1 VALSNVSRLPE
12 TSPLRRFVNDFLF
25 RRRIAY
31 QIQLLPALAV
41 IVFAFIIPLALL
53 FTLSLWRFDPMR
65 MGPTAWTLESYLKF
79 LTDPFYLQAGWR
91 TIRLGFTVT
100 LVSLAIGYPL
110 AYAFA
115 RMPMRYKSVW
125 MFVLLTP
132 LFVSVVVRTFGW
144 LVLLD
149 RGGIVNRVLT
159 MLGIIETPLPM
170 MHNMFS
176 VVVGLVNVQLVF
188 MVMPIYASLVGMNL
202 AHEEAA
208 ATLGATPLRVFTQV
222 TLPLS
227 LPGVMSG
234 SLLVFA
240 LTASS
245 YVQPSVLGGPAFFVM
260 PTMLFSEFMH
270 TLNWPF
276 AAAIGYLL
284 LLLTLVVSYLPLRLA
299 RRYGFIQG
307 E

>member
-1 VALSNVSRLPE
+1 VALSDVSLVPE
-12 TSPLRRFVNDFLF
+12 SSRLRRFVNDFLF

-31 QIQLLPALAV
+31 QIQVLPGLAI
-41 IVFAFIIPLALL
+41 IVFAFVVPLALL
-53 FTLSLWRFDPMR
+53 FTLSLWRFDPER
-65 MGPTAWTLESYLKF
+65 MGPTAWTLENYLKF

-91 TIRLGFTVT
+91 TFKLGFTVT
-100 LVSLAIGYPL
+100 LVSLAVGYPL

-115 RMPMRYKSVW
+115 RMPMRFKNIW
-125 MFVLLTP
+125 MFILLTP

-159 MLGIIETPLPM
+159 MLGIIESPLPM

-188 MVMPIYASLVGMNL
+188 MVMPIYASLVGLNV
-202 AHEEAA
+202 AYEEAA
-208 ATLGATPLRVFTQV
+208 ATLGATPLRVLARI

-240 LTASS
+240 LTVSS

-260 PTMLFSEFMH
+260 PTMLFTEFMH

-284 LLLTLVVSYLPLRLA
+284 LLLTFVVSYLPQRLA

>member
-1 VALSNVSRLPE
+1 VALSDVNRLPE
-12 TSPLRRFVNDFLF
+12 SSPLRRFVNDFLF

-31 QIQLLPALAV
+31 QIQLVPALAV
-41 IVFAFIIPLALL
+41 IVFAFVIPLALL
-53 FTLSLWRFDPMR
+53 FTLSLWRFDPER
-65 MGPTAWTLESYLKF
+65 MGPTAWTLESYRKF

-91 TIRLGFTVT
+91 TLKLGFTVT
-100 LVSLAIGYPL
+100 LISLAVGYPL

-115 RMPMRYKSVW
+115 RMPMRHKSVW
-125 MFVLLTP
+125 MFILLTP

-149 RGGIVNRVLT
+149 RGGILNRTLT
-159 MLGIIETPLPM
+159 MLGIIESPLPM

-188 MVMPIYASLVGMNL
+188 MVMPIYASLVGLNL
-202 AHEEAA
+202 AYEEAA
-208 ATLGATPLRVFTQV
+208 TTLGASPVRVFTQI

-227 LPGVMSG
+227 LPGVISG
-234 SLLVFA
+234 SLLVYA
-240 LTASS
+240 LTVSS

-260 PTMLFSEFMH
+260 PTMLYTEFMH

-284 LLLTLVVSYLPLRLA
+284 LFLTLIVAYLPLRLA
-299 RRYGFIQG
+299 RRYGFVQG